1 MTSVSVV
8 ADVPASAD
16 AVWRLITDWPAHGRW
31 VPFTR
36 VRVLTDRPDGVG
48 ARFVGRTGVGP
59 LGFDDPM
66 EVTAWTPPAGG
77 APGRCAVVKQ
87 GRVLV
92 GTADFEVA
100 PAPGGSRV
108 RWTEDFEVTPARLT
122 RPLAPVTRIVTKVLF
137 ARMLRRMTRE
147 LATAAAPGG

>member
-8 ADVPASAD
+8 ADVPAPVD
-16 AVWRLITDWPAHGRW
+16 DVWRLITDWPAHGRW

-36 VRVLTDRPDGVG
+36 VRVLTERPDGVG
-48 ARFVGRTGVGP
+48 ARFVGRTGLGP

-66 EVTAWTPPAGG
+66 EITSWEPPAGG
-77 APGRCAVVKQ
+77 GAGRCAVVKQ
-87 GRVLV
+87 GRVLT

-122 RPLAPVTRIVTKVLF
+122 RPFAPVTRLVTKALF
-137 ARMLRRMTRE
+137 ARMLRRMAGE
-147 LATAAAPGG
+147 LTTGAGRG